1 LWSNRDGRCLAYG
14 GGNEEAGSHCSN
26 PLSSKVMKKLVAIAP
41 THCHL
46 FIAELAD
53 AVQILTKSAMVELHG
68 EAVKAL
74 LCVVPHHVMGGHH
87 INQEER
93 QPAASLI

>member
-1 LWSNRDGRCLAYG
+1 MVD
-14 GGNEEAGSHCSN
+14 
-26 PLSSKVMKKLVAIAP
+26 VMKKLVAIAP
-41 THCHL
+41 THYHL

-74 LCVVPHHVMGGHH
+74 LSTTFSDCLCPTNLSTATAQRLEPAFFFPT
-87 INQEER
+87 NQ
-93 QPAASLI
+93 

>member
-1 LWSNRDGRCLAYG
+1 
-14 GGNEEAGSHCSN
+14 
-26 PLSSKVMKKLVAIAP
+26 MKKLVAIAP

-53 AVQILTKSAMVELHG
+53 AVQILTKSDMVELHG

-74 LCVVPHHVMGGHH
+74 LISTTSSDSLCLM
-87 INQEER
+87 NQF
-93 QPAASLI
+93 